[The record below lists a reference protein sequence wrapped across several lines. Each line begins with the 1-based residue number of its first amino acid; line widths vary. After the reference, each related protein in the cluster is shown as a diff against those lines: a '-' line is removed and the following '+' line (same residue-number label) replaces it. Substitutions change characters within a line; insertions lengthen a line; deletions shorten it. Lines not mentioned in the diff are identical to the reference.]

1 MSLFPVLLQPVWEED
16 TGESQRLT
24 EQVAPLYAAAN
35 NRNLVSNTVEG
46 KDKNPKLSCDLH
58 RVQACLHM
66 DTHTR
71 AYTYDTHTHIHT
83 GMHAH
88 NFL

>member
-1 MSLFPVLLQPVWEED
+1 MSLFPVLLQPVWEEG

-46 KDKNPKLSCDLH
+46 KD
-58 RVQACLHM
+58 
-66 DTHTR
+66 
-71 AYTYDTHTHIHT
+71 
-83 GMHAH
+83 
-88 NFL
+88 